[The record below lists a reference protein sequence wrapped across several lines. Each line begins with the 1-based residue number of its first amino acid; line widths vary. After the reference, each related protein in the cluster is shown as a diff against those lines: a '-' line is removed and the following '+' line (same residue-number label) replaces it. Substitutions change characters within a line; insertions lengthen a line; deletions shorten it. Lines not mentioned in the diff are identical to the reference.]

1 MGCEKN
7 GHDAIIKHATTE
19 KEISQKKK
27 NMLHH
32 EPTIYTSG
40 LRDVLFSFWKIP
52 MFTRIY
58 IYIFLFFFLSIHGG
72 CSIIRFGRAHYTSE
86 FV

>member
-1 MGCEKN
+1 MKKN

-19 KEISQKKK
+19 KEISQNKKK
-27 NMLHH
+27 SLHH
-32 EPTIYTSG
+32 EPTIYTNG

-58 IYIFLFFFLSIHGG
+58 IYIYFFFFIL
-72 CSIIRFGRAHYTSE
+72 IRARTGRFDLRYDLG
-86 FV
+86 V

>member
-1 MGCEKN
+1 MCCEKN

-19 KEISQKKK
+19 KEISQNKK

-32 EPTIYTSG
+32 EPTIYTNG

-52 MFTRIY
+52 MFNRKKHIY
-58 IYIFLFFFLSIHGG
+58 LHSWWMFNYNCEFFWGHTTPLKLY
-72 CSIIRFGRAHYTSE
+72 R
-86 FV
+86 

>member
-7 GHDAIIKHATTE
+7 GHDAIFKQATTE
-19 KEISQKKK
+19 KEISQNKKK
-27 NMLHH
+27 SLHH
-32 EPTIYTSG
+32 EPTIYTNG

-58 IYIFLFFFLSIHGG
+58 IYIFFIHGG
-72 CSIIRFGRAHYTSE
+72 CSIIIVSFLGGTLHL
-86 FV
+86 